1 MDIPLPIVKKPS
13 TRAPQQILKN
23 VVVPVNSRSSLGS
36 SLSSVRDPSS
46 DFDTPA
52 TSVAVTPAESLAK
65 EELASRN
72 FGKLSKSSVSNALS
86 EESTNGKRK
95 RSRKDEF
102 IQTKNTNTVQAL
114 QEKEVKG
121 GWDLNLVPSMRG
133 RKGHIQDSE
142 DDDPLSSPKAELSN
156 IPSISTIKISEPK
169 RPRNYRSQED
179 NEEDIDDDFAARVA
193 NPKKV
198 KMSHRAS
205 QPSRAV
211 RGPTENSMNGR
222 GLHLIVDSE
231 DTDISE
237 DVSSVSLFAS
247 DFEIDALSEF
257 EDSDADIDDFLEES
271 NDPTRSGSAV
281 ATASFNVFTAPA
293 SVPRR
298 RRARATQVAN
308 HNRIR
313 HHYGRMEDR
322 V

>member
-1 MDIPLPIVKKPS
+1 MPIVKEPS

-23 VVVPVNSRSSLGS
+23 VVVPVNSRSSQGS

-65 EELASRN
+65 EELAGRH
-72 FGKLSKSSVSNALS
+72 FCKLSKSSVSNALS
-86 EESTNGKRK
+86 EESTYGKRK
-95 RSRKDEF
+95 RSRKDELV
-102 IQTKNTNTVQAL
+102 QTKNTNTVQAL
-114 QEKEVKG
+114 QEKEVKE
-121 GWDLNLVPSMRG
+121 GWSLNRVPSMRG
-133 RKGHIQDSE
+133 RKRHIQDSE
-142 DDDPLSSPKAELSN
+142 DDEPLSSPKAELSN

-179 NEEDIDDDFAARVA
+179 SEEDIDDDFAARLA

-205 QPSRAV
+205 LSSRAV
-211 RGPTENSMNGR
+211 RGSAESSMNDR
-222 GLHLIVDSE
+222 GLHQILDSE

-237 DVSSVSLFAS
+237 DVSSCSLFAS
-247 DFEIDALSEF
+247 DLEIDALSEF
-257 EDSDADIDDFLEES
+257 EDSDADVDNFLEES
-271 NDPTRSGSAV
+271 NDLTRSGSAV
-281 ATASFNVFTAPA
+281 ATASFNAFTAPA

-308 HNRIR
+308 HNRMR
-313 HHYGRMEDR
+313 HHNRRMEDR